1 MNPDYR
7 SAEVKVIWNSKTLFR
22 FALSVFTLFLIHGVP
37 RDFHLT
43 SSKRALL
50 YGDFFLGVVWRGLFM
65 ILFSPDDLMTRKAQ
79 RLKLRFVST
88 VCPYTFPS
96 HTIPTAFFFSRRLA
110 REKSVGG
117 VERIF

>member
-1 MNPDYR
+1 
-7 SAEVKVIWNSKTLFR
+7 
-22 FALSVFTLFLIHGVP
+22 
-37 RDFHLT
+37 
-43 SSKRALL
+43 
-50 YGDFFLGVVWRGLFM
+50 M